1 MGSTWQIISIILYF
15 MNMGLAIYAAI
26 SMILRKKNPIKTLS
40 WVIVLILLPYVGV
53 IFYLFFGRNTRKKKI
68 FSRKGIGDYKLRQSL
83 STNQVELLKRN
94 PELLGEE
101 LLPFKKIIFQNL
113 KNSSTHIEHN
123 SNIEFFFSGK
133 LALDAMYKQIDLA
146 EQHIHLQSYIL
157 TDDTIGRKFRDLLIE
172 KAKGG
177 VEVRVMY
184 DGVGSLSLSKEF
196 IKPMQSAGIEV
207 LVFSPIKIFSIK
219 FLLNYRNHRK
229 ILIIDGKIGFLGG
242 VNIADR
248 YYYGTSFGEWR
259 DTHIMVKGETVFSL
273 QASFL
278 LDRYFVLNRKIKRW
292 KKYYP
297 IFDIINNT
305 DSEQFKPFYSQTITS
320 GPDSSWASIMQ
331 CYFTAIT
338 GAKEHIYIVT
348 PYFTPNETILDA
360 LKIAALGNVD
370 VRLMIPDKSDTKL
383 VHWCTMSYVN
393 ELLEAGVK
401 IYLFKKGFNHSKVIS
416 IDGQM
421 CIVGSAN
428 MDMRSFE
435 HNFEIMS
442 IIYNSPCASTI
453 EKQFVKDCNRC
464 TIVNINKWKRRP
476 LNSKIK
482 ESLARLCSPLL

>member
-15 MNMGLAIYAAI
+15 MNLGLAIYAAI
-26 SMILRKKNPIKTLS
+26 SMILRKRDPIKTLS
-40 WVIVLILLPYVGV
+40 WVTVLILLPYIGV
-53 IFYLFFGRNTRKKKI
+53 VFYLFFGRNRRKSKI
-68 FSRKGIGDYKLRQSL
+68 FSRKGVGDYRLRKSL
-83 STNQVELLKRN
+83 SANQAALLKRN

-113 KNSSTHIEHN
+113 RNSSTLIEHN
-123 SNIEFFFSGK
+123 SNIEFYFSGK
-133 LALDAMYKQIDLA
+133 DALDAMYSQIEKA
-146 EQHIHLQSYIL
+146 QQHIHLQSYIF
-157 TDDTIGRKFRDLLIE
+157 TDDFTGRKFRDLLIK
-172 KAKGG
+172 KAQNGI
-177 VEVRVMY
+177 EVRVIY

-196 IKPMQSAGIEV
+196 IKPMQAAGIEV
-207 LVFSPIKIFSIK
+207 LAFSPIKIFSIK

-229 ILIIDGKIGFLGG
+229 ILIIDGQIGFIGG

-248 YYYGTSFGEWR
+248 YYYGTSFGIWR
-259 DTHIMVKGETVFSL
+259 DTHIKIKGEAVFSL

-278 LDRYFVLNRKIKRW
+278 LDRYFILNRKIKKW

-305 DSEQFKPFYSQTITS
+305 TNEQLQPFYSQTITS

-338 GAKEHIYIVT
+338 GAKDHIYIVT

-360 LKIAALGNVD
+360 LKIAALGNVE

-383 VHWCTMSYVN
+383 VHWCTMSYIT

-416 IDGQM
+416 IDGEM
-421 CIVGSAN
+421 SIVGSAN

-442 IIYNSPCASTI
+442 IIYNKHCANTI
-453 EKQFVKDCNRC
+453 EKQFIKDCNNC
-464 TIVNINKWKRRP
+464 TLVNINKWKNRP
-476 LNSKIK
+476 LNNKIK
-482 ESLARLCSPLL
+482 ESLSRLCSPLL